1 MDVTGESQDTADLSS
16 YLNDNDAIDQVGR
29 TSSVDRMTLSDDH
42 VEMSSQ
48 MEPERESDGIQ
59 RNPRVIRL
67 KKLTR

>member
-1 MDVTGESQDTADLSS
+1 MTGESQDTADLSS

-29 TSSVDRMTLSDDH
+29 TSFVDRITLSNDH
-42 VEMSSQ
+42 VAMSSQ